1 MLKQFISKEEKQ
13 DFIQSVFVIGATLV
27 CSIIFITIRIFPRLE
42 VVLNRF
48 LNKGACKLQEDK
60 NGRPI
65 KKRYTILGKTLR
77 R

>member
-1 MLKQFISKEEKQ
+1 MLKQFITKDERQ
-13 DFIQSVFVIGATLV
+13 DFTQSVFVIIATLV
-27 CSIIFITIRIFPRLE
+27 CSAIFITLRIFPRLE

-48 LNKGACKLQEDK
+48 LNKGVCKPQEDK
-60 NGRPI
+60 NARPI

>member
-1 MLKQFISKEEKQ
+1 MLKWFMSKEEKQ
-13 DFIQSVFVIGATLV
+13 DFTHSFFIIIATLV
-27 CSIIFITIRIFPRLE
+27 CSTIFITLRIFPRLE

-48 LNKGACKLQEDK
+48 LNKGGCEPRRIK

-65 KKRYTILGKTLR
+65 KKCYTILGKTLR